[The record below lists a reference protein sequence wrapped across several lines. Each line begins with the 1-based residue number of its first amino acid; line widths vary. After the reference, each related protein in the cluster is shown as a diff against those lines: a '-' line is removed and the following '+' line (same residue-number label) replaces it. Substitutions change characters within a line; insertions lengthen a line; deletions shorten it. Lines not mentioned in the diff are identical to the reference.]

1 MCTYLTRC
9 LRSGVI
15 NFLVGQIW
23 ISVSHYGS
31 SWVSSRLLCVS
42 IRVKWRVQG
51 SWGEDIYQATT
62 EVYRLKYLTFKSI
75 QWSYILWSPACSFK
89 KCQKIQKLKDR
100 SSEEWVGKEKGSFWS
115 LTYYFSLCLEMHFNS
130 EYFSS
135 EAIKGHVLFFKM

>member
-100 SSEEWVGKEKGSFWS
+100 LEFCPTHQKSGLEKKKVLFEVS
-115 LTYYFSLCLEMHFNS
+115 LTILVY
-130 EYFSS
+130 
-135 EAIKGHVLFFKM
+135 V